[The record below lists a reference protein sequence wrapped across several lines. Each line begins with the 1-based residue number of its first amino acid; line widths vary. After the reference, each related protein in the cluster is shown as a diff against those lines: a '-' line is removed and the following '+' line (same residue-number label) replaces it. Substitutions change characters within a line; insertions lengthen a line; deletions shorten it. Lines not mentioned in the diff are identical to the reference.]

1 VHLPAAVEMRE
12 EVSPSIT
19 FTFSSYVEMALS
31 LQVLCD
37 PDRHGVL
44 LPWVVRFKEKISPEA
59 YDDIMT
65 YGEMLGGWSRAITP
79 VLSSPANKDLSVP
92 GVLHE
97 LEKWPAAHFLAELGH
112 DSQQWRDYLRFMWVY
127 WTEYFH
133 EEFYWIEPLLV
144 SSIRQQAGKA
154 GREGSG
160 FLSTVAPN
168 VARQVANAQV
178 ASSNGV
184 GVRLLP
190 SVFSVADQLVA
201 THNGTIT
208 ACYPVSPGIYR
219 RPENVAPPEPLARL
233 LKTLADETRLK
244 ILKLILEERKC
255 ARDLAEALELAE
267 PTISRHLRR
276 LRDTEL
282 VDTFE
287 DGNFIYYTAKLE
299 RIAELHMKVLDF
311 LRS

>member
-1 VHLPAAVEMRE
+1 MQLSAAIDVRE
-12 EVSPSIT
+12 DVKPSIT

-37 PDRHGVL
+37 PERHGVL

-59 YDDIMT
+59 YDDIT
-65 YGEMLGGWSRAITP
+65 TFGESLDGWNNAVEP
-79 VLSSPANKDLSVP
+79 VLRCSGLRDLSVP

-97 LEKWPAAHFLAELGH
+97 LETWPGAGFAAGFGGDRARWQGF
-112 DSQQWRDYLRFMWVY
+112 LRFMWVY

-144 SSIRQQAGKA
+144 SSIRQQAGRA
-154 GREGSG
+154 AREGQG
-160 FLSTVAPN
+160 FLRGVAPN
-168 VARQVANAQV
+168 VSRDVARLSDDGRVA
-178 ASSNGV
+178 

-190 SVFSVADQLVA
+190 SVFSVTDQVVA
-201 THNGTIT
+201 THNGTVT

-219 RPENVAPPEPLARL
+219 RPENMAPPEPLARL
-233 LKTLADETRLK
+233 LKTLADETRLR

-255 ARDLAEALELAE
+255 ARDLAEALALAE

-276 LRDTEL
+276 LRDAEL
-282 VDTFE
+282 VDTSE

>member
-1 VHLPAAVEMRE
+1 MQLPAAIETRE
-12 EVSPSIT
+12 DASPNIT
-19 FTFSSYVEMALS
+19 FTFSSYVEMSLS
-31 LQVLCD
+31 LQVLFD

-59 YDDIMT
+59 YDDIMA
-65 YGEMLGGWSRAITP
+65 YGKLLGGWQQAIES
-79 VLSSPANKDLSVP
+79 VLQCAGLKDLSVP

-97 LEKWPAAHFLAELGH
+97 LETWPGSRFAGDFGSDRQRWQAF
-112 DSQQWRDYLRFMWVY
+112 LRFMWVY

-154 GREGSG
+154 GRDGRG
-160 FLSTVAPN
+160 FLREAAPN
-168 VARQVANAQV
+168 VARQIERVDT
-178 ASSNGV
+178 GCL
-184 GVRLLP
+184 GVRFLP
-190 SVFSVADQLVA
+190 SVFSVSDQIVA
-201 THNGTIT
+201 THNATVT

-219 RPENVAPPEPLARL
+219 RPENMASPEPLARL
-233 LKTLADETRLK
+233 LKTLSDETRLK

-267 PTISRHLRR
+267 PTISRHLRQ
-276 LRDTEL
+276 LRDAEL

>member
-1 VHLPAAVEMRE
+1 MQLLAAIEAHADVR
-12 EVSPSIT
+12 PGIT
-19 FTFSSYVEMALS
+19 FTFSSYVEMTLS

-44 LPWVVRFKEKISPEA
+44 LPWVIRFKEKISPEA
-59 YDDIMT
+59 YDDIIAF
-65 YGEMLGGWSRAITP
+65 GELLGGWSRAITP
-79 VLSSPANKDLSVP
+79 VLERSGLKDLSVP
-92 GVLHE
+92 GVLHQ
-97 LEKWPAAHFLAELGH
+97 LETWSTADLFGGGPES
-112 DSQQWRDYLRFMWVY
+112 SQDRWQAFLRFMWVY

-160 FLSTVAPN
+160 FLHGVAPN
-168 VARQVANAQV
+168 VSRQVAGLGNA
-178 ASSNGV
+178 GV

-190 SVFSVADQLVA
+190 SVFSVTDQIVA
-201 THNGTIT
+201 THNGTVT

-219 RPENVAPPEPLARL
+219 RPENMAPPEPLAQL

-244 ILKLILEERKC
+244 IIKLILEERKC

-276 LRDTEL
+276 LRDAEL
-282 VDTFE
+282 VDTSE